1 MERYGYWN
9 KVLHVSL
16 GDRRTWIEEPGD
28 QFFRRY
34 AGGRGLIAH
43 YLLKYVPK
51 GADPLGP
58 DNILVIAPGVL
69 TGAPVPGAGR
79 HSVGAKSPL
88 TGGFG
93 ESESGGYW
101 GAELKRAGWDA
112 IVFHGVSASP
122 VYLWISDGAVELRDA
137 THLWGKITGDVEDAI
152 LAELGDPRIR
162 IATIGPAGENLVRFA
177 CIANDLNEV
186 AGRTGMGAVMGS
198 KRLKA
203 IAVRGKIPVKIADQ
217 PGLLKVAKWVS
228 GTMDE
233 KHRGFHEFGTGAA
246 MQGKSLEGGM
256 PVLNYRL
263 GTSDTV
269 AKVDAVAVRDQ
280 VRVRMGAC
288 YACSVRC
295 KKVVH
300 IEKKEETAREA
311 SESVYKGRA
320 RVAVDPLGRYR
331 VDPRYGGPEY
341 ESLAALGVN
350 LGLDDLIAICK
361 SNEMCNYLGMD
372 TVSLG
377 ATLAWAMECF
387 EKGLLTLEDTGGVPL
402 RFHDADGVVKLVE
415 MIAYRRGVGDLLA
428 EGSQRA
434 ARRLGRGSEAFL
446 TTVKGMEMAM
456 HDPRHMPVMRASY
469 LLAPT
474 GGDHMRQSGN
484 RNGLRNQIGLCHFL
498 AYEDDQSLQILKA
511 VTGWDI
517 TPEEM
522 ERWPTAGSPSPA
534 SSTCARALAAPT
546 IACPPRRRSICS
558 RSRRTP
564 RTRGSGGARRGRPFP
579 RALTGCRPT
588 SRGSAML
595 TVPFD
600 DLNDQEYVGS
610 RKRGQRAELGRM
622 ARVPPR
628 SASCASGCTLQE
640 LRRSEPRRNG
650 RDVLSRAS
658 ITHRARKS
666 RPVFASKMVLPRKD
680 ASPRT
685 PEQDSGE
692 ELDLERAIRYSH
704 GHGYY
709 KPDDPWRLP
718 PSPEVP
724 GCEQR
729 GSNRHIPALQ
739 HRQAIRDA
747 ASFGRVPSRAEAG
760 HS

>member
-1 MERYGYWN
+1 MDRCGYWN
-9 KVLHVSL
+9 KVLHVNL

-28 QFFRRY
+28 GFFRRY
-34 AGGRGLIAH
+34 AGGRGLIGH

-58 DNILVIAPGVL
+58 DNILVIAPGVI

-112 IVFHGVSASP
+112 IVFHGVSPTP
-122 VYLWISDGAVELRDA
+122 VYLWINDGAVEIRDA
-137 THLWGKITGDVEDAI
+137 GHLWGRITGDVEETI
-152 LAELGDPRIR
+152 HAELGDPRIR
-162 IATIGPAGENLVRFA
+162 VAQIGPAGENLVRFA

-217 PGLLKVAKWVS
+217 PALLGVAKWVS

-233 KHRGFHEFGTGAA
+233 KHRAFHEFGTGAA

-256 PVLNYRL
+256 PVLNYRM
-263 GTSDTV
+263 GASETV
-269 AKVDAVAVRDQ
+269 GKVDAIAVREQ
-280 VRVRMGAC
+280 VRVRMAAC

-300 IEKKEETAREA
+300 IEEKEGAAREA
-311 SESVYKGRA
+311 SETLYKGRA
-320 RVAVDPLGRYR
+320 KVAFDPLGRYR

-387 EKGLLTLEDTGGVPL
+387 EKGILTLDDTGGVPL
-402 RFHDADGVVKLVE
+402 HFHDADGVVKLCE

-474 GGDHMRQSGN
+474 GGDHMRQTGN

-498 AYEDDQSLQILKA
+498 AYEDDQSLTILRA

-517 TPEEM
+517 TPVEM
-522 ERWPTAGSPSPA
+522 ISTAHRGLTLARLFNLREGIGRADDRLPSRFSDPLPKHAGFSSEQQDKIVTDYYVEQGWDSVTGVPTAETIRA
-534 SSTCARALAAPT
+534 LDIEEDAARA
-546 IACPPRRRSICS
+546 
-558 RSRRTP
+558 
-564 RTRGSGGARRGRPFP
+564 
-579 RALTGCRPT
+579 
-588 SRGSAML
+588 
-595 TVPFD
+595 V
-600 DLNDQEYVGS
+600 
-610 RKRGQRAELGRM
+610 
-622 ARVPPR
+622 
-628 SASCASGCTLQE
+628 
-640 LRRSEPRRNG
+640 
-650 RDVLSRAS
+650 
-658 ITHRARKS
+658 
-666 RPVFASKMVLPRKD
+666 
-680 ASPRT
+680 
-685 PEQDSGE
+685 
-692 ELDLERAIRYSH
+692 
-704 GHGYY
+704 
-709 KPDDPWRLP
+709 
-718 PSPEVP
+718 
-724 GCEQR
+724 
-729 GSNRHIPALQ
+729 
-739 HRQAIRDA
+739 
-747 ASFGRVPSRAEAG
+747 
-760 HS
+760 